1 MDEIAKCKECGAY
14 KGHSP
19 KCSLMDEA
27 YAKESL
33 AHYYDTWLK
42 IETKHRDYC
51 KGLFDEIKKS
61 KKEAEFWKGKF
72 VVVKNENNKLRK
84 ATREKN
90 K

>member
-1 MDEIAKCKECGAY
+1 MEQVKCPECGAY

-27 YAKESL
+27 CAKEMLKEYYQAWLEIEMKHRNYAKGL
-33 AHYYDTWLK
+33 YDQ
-42 IETKHRDYC
+42 
-51 KGLFDEIKKS
+51 IKKA

-72 VVVKNENNKLRK
+72 TVIKNENNKLRK
-84 ATREKN
+84 KL